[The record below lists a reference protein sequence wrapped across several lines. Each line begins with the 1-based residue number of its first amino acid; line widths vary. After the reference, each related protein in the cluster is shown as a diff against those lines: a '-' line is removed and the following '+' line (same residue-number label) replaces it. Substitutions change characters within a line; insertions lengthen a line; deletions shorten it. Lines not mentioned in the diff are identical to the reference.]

1 MKRSEFIQLSAL
13 VGAGLVLAPS
23 LFSCETINIA
33 TDFKG
38 KVIIIG
44 AGSAGLYAGY
54 ILKQNNIPFTILEA
68 DSVAG
73 GRTKFNSEFCD
84 FNIDLG
90 AEWLHGGN
98 SIFADFIEEKGV
110 NVYKDNSGGKFWH
123 KNKITDELPANV
135 KQLMKGVFDANLQD
149 ISLEQYCK
157 DELGLSGS
165 ELNFAEYVAGEY
177 GAAANDIS
185 VKWAAIEEEN
195 WNAGNS
201 DFKFP
206 KSLGQFISAF
216 LINELKDHIVLNTE
230 VKTIDY
236 SNNDVQIDTSSGF
249 HKGNKVICSV
259 PITQLKA
266 GKIQFKPALSTVQND
281 AINSIEMG
289 PGMKVFLKFSEK
301 FYGDGILGTT
311 ASPAYADA
319 AYGKNAEDHVLMA
332 FVMGERA
339 LKLSQMGEEKATQLL
354 LDELELVYGNVAKTS
369 FLDSFTQDWYKN
381 KWIAGAYSYAPVGQG
396 KDKRKL
402 AAKPLGN
409 KIYFAGEAMNT
420 NGHHQSVHGAM
431 ETGRDCVKLILA

>member
-1 MKRSEFIQLSAL
+1 MKRNEFIQLSAL
-13 VGAGLVLAPS
+13 AAAGLIFAPS
-23 LFSCETINIA
+23 LFSCQTVNIE

-38 KVIIIG
+38 KIIIIG
-44 AGSAGLYAGY
+44 AGAAGLYAGY
-54 ILKQNNIPFTILEA
+54 ILKQNNIPYMILEA

-110 NVYKDNSGGKFWH
+110 SVYKDNSGGEYWH
-123 KNKITDELPANV
+123 QDKITEELSPGI
-135 KQLMKGVFDANLQD
+135 KKLLRGVFDSDLAD

-157 DELGLSGS
+157 EELGLSGS

-177 GAAANDIS
+177 GASANSIS

-206 KSLGQFISAF
+206 ASLGQFISAF
-216 LINELKDHIVLNTE
+216 LINELQENIVLNTE

-236 SNNDVQIDTSSGF
+236 TENDIQIGTSSGVF
-249 HKGNKVICSV
+249 KGEKVICSV

-266 GKIQFKPALSTVQND
+266 GKIQFTPALSKVQTD

-311 ASPAYADA
+311 ASPAYVDA
-319 AYGKNAEDHVLMA
+319 AYGKNAKDHVLMA

-339 LKLSQMGEEKATQLL
+339 LKLSEMGEDKATQLL
-354 LDELELVYGNVAKTS
+354 LDELETVYGEVAKSS
-369 FLDSFTQDWYKN
+369 FLDSFTQDWHKN
-381 KWIAGAYSYAPVGQG
+381 KWVAGAYSYAPVGQG
-396 KDKRKL
+396 KDKRMI
-402 AAKPLGN
+402 AAKPVAS

-431 ETGRDCVKLILA
+431 ETGKKCVQLILV